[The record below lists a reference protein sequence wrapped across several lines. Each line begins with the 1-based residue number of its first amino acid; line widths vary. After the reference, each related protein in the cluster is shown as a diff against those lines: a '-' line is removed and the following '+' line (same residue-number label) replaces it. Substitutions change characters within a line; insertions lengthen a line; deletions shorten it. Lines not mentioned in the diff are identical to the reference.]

1 MNLVERVKSILLQ
14 PKAEWPVIA
23 GEPGDAGYLY
33 SNYVCIVAAIPP
45 VCMFIGGVIFGY
57 GPFHIGIVAGL
68 LHAIVQYALILVGVF
83 VVAYVID
90 YLAGVFDGQKNLDNA
105 MRVSAYAPT
114 AAWVAGVFHIIPF
127 LGVLSIVGLY
137 SIYLLHTGIAALMK
151 PPESKAIIYTVAVI
165 VCVFVIYLVIFGIA
179 GAILGVGMIGAMGRM

>member
-1 MNLVERVKSILLQ
+1 M
-14 PKAEWPVIA
+14 IA

-45 VCMFIGGVIFGY
+45 VCVFIGGVIFGY
-57 GPFHIGIVAGL
+57 GPFHVGIFSGL
-68 LHAIVQYALILVGVF
+68 LHAIVQYVLTLVGVF

-90 YLAGVFDGQKNLDNA
+90 YLAGLFDGQKNLDNA

-151 PPESKAIIYTVAVI
+151 PPESKAVIFTIAVI
-165 VCVFVIYLVIFGIA
+165 VCVIAIYVVLF
-179 GAILGVGMIGAMGRM
+179 GAIGALFGLGMMGRL